1 MRLSLQSRLI
11 LLAAAALPLFA
22 CEHGI
27 GLQGKVSVP
36 ARVQQMFSAQH
47 PGELVVTAQ
56 IPGMP
61 DITAPSVILCEPAAG
76 ERVIDVKVLKRACA
90 GEDTALVSAWVVPR
104 TANEVSCT
112 APPPNPRSADAPQP
126 SDAVALGRTVVPV
139 SVAAMDPAA
148 CKDGSISFAVTLA
161 PR

>member
-1 MRLSLQSRLI
+1 LI
-11 LLAAAALPLFA
+11 VLASAALPLVA

-27 GLQGKVSVP
+27 NLQGTVSVP
-36 ARVQQMFSAQH
+36 AQVQQMFSAQH

-61 DITAPSVILCEPAAG
+61 DITAPSVILCEPSAV
-76 ERVIDVKVLKRACA
+76 ERVIDVNVVKRACA
-90 GEDTALVSAWVVPR
+90 GEDTALISAWVVPR

-112 APPPNPRSADAPQP
+112 AAPPRPRSADAPQS
-126 SDAVALGRTVVPV
+126 SDAVALARTVVPV